1 MSVPSPDPARSA
13 RQAPAW
19 LRRVGVV
26 LPFIVTI
33 VVAVGLTLLIQNL
46 LIAPRSAAELRLP
59 EPLAGQAET
68 PTATPVPTRQ
78 PTRTPAPT
86 PTPPLP
92 SPIITGITGSDP
104 RVAPDPDEL
113 ALLRR
118 EMERLWSA
126 YYLARAANQ
135 IADAEA
141 ALQINNFDH
150 VEQSVTAAAA
160 SVNRAYE
167 YSAEQEKGPISE
179 FRAQLSTLREE
190 VRVRPEGMDQRLRS
204 LRQRMLSLAD
214 AGA

>member
-1 MSVPSPDPARSA
+1 MSVPPPDPAASA

-19 LRRVGVV
+19 LRRVGAV

-59 EPLAGQAET
+59 ERLAGQAET

-92 SPIITGITGSDP
+92 SPIITGSAP

-160 SVNRAYE
+160 SVSRAYE

>member
-1 MSVPSPDPARSA
+1 
-13 RQAPAW
+13 
-19 LRRVGVV
+19 
-26 LPFIVTI
+26 
-33 VVAVGLTLLIQNL
+33 
-46 LIAPRSAAELRLP
+46 
-59 EPLAGQAET
+59 
-68 PTATPVPTRQ
+68 
-78 PTRTPAPT
+78 
-86 PTPPLP
+86 
-92 SPIITGITGSDP
+92 
-104 RVAPDPDEL
+104 
-113 ALLRR
+113 
-118 EMERLWSA
+118 MERLWSA

>member
-1 MSVPSPDPARSA
+1 MSVPSPDPATSA
-13 RQAPAW
+13 RQASVW
-19 LRRVGVV
+19 LNRIRAV
-26 LPFIVTI
+26 LPSVVTI
-33 VVAVGLTLLIQNL
+33 VVAIGLALLIQNL
-46 LIAPRSAAELRLP
+46 LIAPRSAAKLGLP
-59 EPLAGQAET
+59 EPSAGQAVP
-68 PTATPVPTRQ
+68 PTVAPAPTRQ

-86 PTPPLP
+86 ATPAPL
-92 SPIITGITGSDP
+92 SPIIAGSASP
-104 RVAPDPDEL
+104 VAPDPDEL

>member
-1 MSVPSPDPARSA
+1 MSVLPPDPATSA
-13 RQAPAW
+13 RQASVW
-19 LRRVGVV
+19 LHRVRAV
-26 LPFIVTI
+26 LPSIVTI
-33 VVAVGLTLLIQNL
+33 VVAIGLALLIQNL
-46 LIAPRSAAELRLP
+46 LIAPRSAAELGLP
-59 EPLAGQAET
+59 EPSAGQAGP
-68 PTATPVPTRQ
+68 PTAAPDPTRQ

-86 PTPPLP
+86 RTSVPPRP
-92 SPIITGITGSDP
+92 AIAGSAP
-104 RVAPDPDEL
+104 LVAPDPDEL

-160 SVNRAYE
+160 SVSRAYE

>member
-1 MSVPSPDPARSA
+1 MSASPPEHTTVARPASV
-13 RQAPAW
+13 W
-19 LRRVGVV
+19 LRRVRAV
-26 LPFIVTI
+26 LPYLLTI
-33 VVAVGLTLLIQNL
+33 VVAISVALLIQNL
-46 LIAPRSAAELRLP
+46 LIAPRLAAVLRQPDAAAAQAEL
-59 EPLAGQAET
+59 
-68 PTATPVPTRQ
+68 PTATLAPTRQ
-78 PTRTPAPT
+78 PTRTPAPS
-86 PTPPLP
+86 PTSVPPRPAIAGPAPL
-92 SPIITGITGSDP
+92 SP
-104 RVAPDPDEL
+104 PDPDEL

-118 EMERLWSA
+118 EIERLWSA

-150 VEQSVTAAAA
+150 VEQNLTAAAA
-160 SVNRAYE
+160 SVSRAYE

-190 VRVRPEGMDQRLRS
+190 IWVRPEGMDQRLRS